1 MNPYCR
7 DLLAIAAATWIIS
20 VYCPE
25 CIQGSDKPNEIAW
38 NFLPLPAEGN
48 ASRE

>member
-1 MNPYCR
+1 LR
-7 DLLAIAAATWIIS
+7 SLLQPGLSPSTAQG
-20 VYCPE
+20 PE

-38 NFLPLPAEGN
+38 NVLPVPAEGN